1 MSVSF
6 PSHGPDTQF
15 AVAGGD
21 LWVWGWKGGLRLSSL
36 LSGGVLFRDSCS
48 LPSLLCISSF
58 GAPAT
63 PEKLVNVLVAPC
75 LVCNKSLVPRS
86 SGAGSH
92 GVVSLA

>member
-1 MSVSF
+1 M
-6 PSHGPDTQF
+6 
-15 AVAGGD
+15 
-21 LWVWGWKGGLRLSSL
+21 GLGLSSL
-36 LSGGVLFRDSCS
+36 LSRGV
-48 LPSLLCISSF
+48 PSLLCYFQVS

-75 LVCNKSLVPRS
+75 LVCYKSLVLRC

>member
-1 MSVSF
+1 MAVSF
-6 PSHGPDTQF
+6 PSLF

-21 LWVWGWKGGLRLSSL
+21 LWVWG
-36 LSGGVLFRDSCS
+36 S
-48 LPSLLCISSF
+48 LPCCPGVFPPFPAMCFQVS

-75 LVCNKSLVPRS
+75 LVCYKSLVLRC